1 MNKTHNSIDGINE
14 LNRKLRLL
22 TDRLYANSNPT
33 LLTVTGTVSTDTDI
47 VAATAGK
54 RIRVTSYSLTTTA
67 SNANTITFK
76 SGASTSLWAV
86 KLQSPADVVTG
97 ANLSTN
103 YPSYLFSTVAGEKLT
118 LDVSAAEEVTY
129 AITYYVY

>member
-33 LLTVTGTVSTDTDI
+33 LLTVTSTVSADTDI
-47 VAATAGK
+47 IPAVAGK
-54 RIRVTSYSLTTTA
+54 KIKVVAYSLTTTN

-76 SGASTSLWAV
+76 SNASTSLWAV

-97 ANLSTN
+97 ANLSIAA
-103 YPSYLFSTVAGEKLT
+103 PSYLFSTNAGEKLT

-129 AITYYVY
+129 SITYFV